1 MIPRSIFVGVPHIAQ
16 SKINDATLTIQGI
29 HVTNTQSQNFT
40 MAINSTITSS
50 GGFSAVISGFVG
62 QMYLEDLPAHTPFA
76 AINFPQTTSDAFQVV
91 NVSQFVPITDM
102 DAFTT
107 FNTWLLHNDTLR
119 VTVSGDTFIHVS
131 GIGKA
136 FPVTFQ
142 KTIEMPGKF
151 FFLFFFFF
159 FL

>member
-1 MIPRSIFVGVPHIAQ
+1 
-16 SKINDATLTIQGI
+16 
-29 HVTNTQSQNFT
+29 

-76 AINFPQTTSDAFQVV
+76 AINFPETNSDAFQVV

-119 VTVSGDTFIHVS
+119 VTVSGDTFIRVS
-131 GIGKA
+131 GISKE

-142 KTIEMPGKF
+142 KTIEMPGTF
-151 FFLFFFFF
+151 DFLFFVTCSFFGPDDSSRGRKEKLSLSPERA
-159 FL
+159 FLCSPR